1 MKKWLSYIISVT
13 MAYLCCSC
21 SGNEDMTGTDPNGS
35 GNNEGIVIRLGI
47 TSRADG
53 SVTGSADEKKIT
65 NLKVWMVNEDAA
77 AFSFYKEISEPDGIE
92 FDENDIYSFEMEIS
106 SAKPGK
112 YGVYLLANSE
122 YITGVNFNK
131 DTKPAELQAAHFT
144 AVSGNEDATV
154 DIPMYGEYHSVD
166 ISRGVLT
173 YEVQVPITRML
184 AKLEIFFAK
193 DNPGPKLVINQMT
206 LSSMP
211 DKGYIAP
218 RNSWEELD
226 YTGSI
231 ESLMSTN
238 EEITVATPSSND
250 KYQKVGIVHP
260 FLFENPNGGE
270 QATAAANDD
279 HSYQLAIDYTLAGE
293 AKTQMVSLPRIERN
307 TIYKLCAL
315 VHDHSEAFTLSL
327 VASPWIL
334 KEDTLNFITDVITY
348 STLGWVEDTY
358 QEITG
363 DHKVYMKLET
373 PAQFQFKIDTPENAD
388 YIVALTGG
396 GDFEKTLDKA
406 KDGTIT
412 VTVTAKNT
420 DEKHSA
426 SLSVY
431 ARANNGKMVELDV
444 TGTEG
449 QQTSGKKGNEIE
461 HYTIIQDWK

>member
-1 MKKWLSYIISVT
+1 MKKWLSYIISAA
-13 MAYLCCSC
+13 MACLCYSC
-21 SGNEDMTGTDPNGS
+21 SGNEEVTGTDPNGS

-53 SVTGSADEKKIT
+53 SVAGSADEKKIT
-65 NLKVWMVNEDAA
+65 NLKVWMVNEEDA

-106 SAKPGK
+106 LSQPGK
-112 YGVYLLANSE
+112 YGFYLLANSDCISG
-122 YITGVNFNK
+122 ITFDK
-131 DTKPAELQAAHFT
+131 DTKPADLQTAYFT
-144 AVSGNEDATV
+144 AISGDENAPV

-193 DNPGPKLVINQMT
+193 DNPDSKLVINQMT

-218 RNSWEELD
+218 RNSWEELK
-226 YTGSI
+226 YTGVI
-231 ESLMSTN
+231 ERLMSATD
-238 EEITVATPSSND
+238 EEITAATPSSND
-250 KYQKVGIVHP
+250 DYQKVGIVHP

-270 QATAAANDD
+270 QASIQYFPDCYLLKIHYTRAEQE
-279 HSYQLAIDYTLAGE
+279 SY
-293 AKTQMVSLPRIERN
+293 QMVSLPRIERN
-307 TIYKLCAL
+307 TIYKLYAH
-315 VHDHSEAFTLSL
+315 VHDHSEAFTLNL
-327 VASPWIL
+327 IAAPWIL
-334 KEDTLNFITDVITY
+334 EEKTLDFTDVITY

-373 PAQFQFKIDTPENAD
+373 AAQFQFKIDAPENAD
-388 YIVALTGG
+388 YTVALTNST
-396 GDFEKTLDKA
+396 DFEKKVEKA
-406 KDGTIT
+406 KNGVIT
-412 VTVTAKNT
+412 VTVTAKHT
-420 DEKHSA
+420 DGEHRTA
-426 SLSVY
+426 LSVY
-431 ARANNGKMVELDV
+431 AKATNGEMVELDV
-444 TGTEG
+444 TTGG
-449 QQTSGKKGNEIE
+449 GQTSGNGNEIG

>member
-21 SGNEDMTGTDPNGS
+21 SGNEDMTGTDLNGS

-112 YGVYLLANSE
+112 YGVYLLANSK
-122 YITGVNFNK
+122 YITDVNFGEK
-131 DTKPAELQAAHFT
+131 TTPAELQAAHFT
-144 AVSGNEDATV
+144 AVSGNEDAPF

-193 DNPGPKLVINQMT
+193 DNPDSKLVINQMT

-218 RNSWEELD
+218 RNSWGELK

-231 ESLMSTN
+231 GSLMSTD
-238 EEITVATPSSND
+238 ETITVATPSSND
-250 KYQKVGIVHP
+250 DYQKVGIVHP

-279 HSYQLAIDYTLAGE
+279 HSYQLAIDYTLARE
-293 AKTQMVSLPRIERN
+293 AKTQIVSLPRIERN
-307 TIYKLCAL
+307 TIYQLYAL
-315 VHDHSEAFTLSL
+315 VHDHSEAFTLRL

-334 KEDTLNFITDVITY
+334 EETTLDFTDVITY
-348 STLGWVEDTY
+348 STLGWVKDTF
-358 QEITG
+358 QEKTS

-373 PAQFQFKIDTPENAD
+373 KAQFQFKIDAPKNAD
-388 YIVALTGG
+388 YTVTLTNNI
-396 GDFEKTLDKA
+396 DFEKTLDKA

-412 VTVTAKNT
+412 VTVKAKNT

>member
-21 SGNEDMTGTDPNGS
+21 SGNEDMTGTDLNGS

-122 YITGVNFNK
+122 YITGVNFGEK
-131 DTKPAELQAAHFT
+131 TTLAELQAAHFT
-144 AVSGNEDATV
+144 AVSGNEDAPF

-193 DNPGPKLVINQMT
+193 DNPDSKLVINQMT
-206 LSSMP
+206 LSRVP
-211 DKGYIAP
+211 DKGYIVP
-218 RNSWEELD
+218 RNSWEELN
-226 YTGSI
+226 YTGTI
-231 ESLMSTN
+231 DDLMSSAK
-238 EEITVATPSSND
+238 EEIAEAAPSSND
-250 KYQKVGIVHP
+250 DYQKVGIVHP

-270 QATAAANDD
+270 QASIQNFSDC
-279 HSYQLAIDYTLAGE
+279 YLLNICYTQAE
-293 AKTQMVSLPRIERN
+293 QESEQIVSLPRIERN
-307 TIYKLCAL
+307 TIYKLYAL
-315 VHDHSEAFTLSL
+315 VHDHSEAFTLNL
-327 VASPWIL
+327 VAAPWIL
-334 KEDTLNFITDVITY
+334 EEKTLDFTDVITY
-348 STLGWVEDTY
+348 TPLGWVEDTF
-358 QEITG
+358 QEKTS
-363 DHKVYMKLET
+363 DHKVYMKLKTE
-373 PAQFQFKIDTPENAD
+373 AQFQFKIDAPENAD
-388 YIVALTGG
+388 YTVALTNSI
-396 GDFEKTLDKA
+396 DFEKTLDKA